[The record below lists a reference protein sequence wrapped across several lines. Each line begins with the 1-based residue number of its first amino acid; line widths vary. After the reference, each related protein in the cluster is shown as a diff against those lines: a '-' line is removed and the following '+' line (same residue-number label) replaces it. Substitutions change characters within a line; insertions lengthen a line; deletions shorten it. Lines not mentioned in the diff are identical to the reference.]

1 MRNNLPYINVYGKK
15 NTRSKIVTQILYGET
30 FKKIKK
36 NGSWIKIRNDADNY
50 KGFIKKR
57 FFPKNQKNTHKICSL
72 SACLYSKPNIKIKKK
87 LSFGSKIKVTERKNN
102 FYKTCIIRPAT
113 VCGVSKKMRFDLS
126 VNILTNFAYNK
137 KFINVFGGEQK
148 RPNVHIDDLVNFY
161 NYLSKED
168 FSNCN
173 NESFNF
179 GRENLKIIQI
189 ANKVKKIVEKF
200 TKNKIDIN
208 VIKSS
213 DIRSYHVNSDKYK
226 KFFKYRIKKT
236 VDDAIYDL
244 CNYFKKNKIHDSF
257 SNPNYYNVKKLIKIN
272 LK

>member
-1 MRNNLPYINVYGKK
+1 MITKIPMPKIM
-15 NTRSKIVTQILYGET
+15 SKTY
-30 FKKIKK
+30 
-36 NGSWIKIRNDADNY
+36 
-50 KGFIKKR
+50 
-57 FFPKNQKNTHKICSL
+57 SL
-72 SACLYSKPNIKIKKK
+72 SIIPS
-87 LSFGSKIKVTERKNN
+87 TEGLILGK
-102 FYKTCIIRPAT
+102 IIRVSTYANNHFEAANKLKT
-113 VCGVSKKMRFDLS
+113 KCGRIAFLGRANAGKSTLLNAFIGEKICGVSKKMRFDLS
-126 VNILTNFAYNK
+126 VNVLTNFAYNK

-200 TKNKIDIN
+200 TNNKININ
-208 VIKSS
+208 VTKSS